1 MRIYSIPF
9 EVELSSGL
17 FTDATEDFQS
27 DANKSSYKDR
37 MWSSYF
43 ISNCKKY
50 GTMQSS
56 PLLRNNKIWHT
67 HTHTKQTK
75 YTKWICKIHISMQHV
90 TQIHQNIN
98 LYQYI
103 DMINLADVFTVLR
116 NISFIWHICLY
127 IHVTA
132 LSGTSSLDGAIPLA
146 SRDNSPLHFR
156 TRPRW
161 VDSCHFH
168 DLLISPWRWTEIN
181 NKRNHFL

>member
-1 MRIYSIPF
+1 MVFNENRWNHS
-9 EVELSSGL
+9 
-17 FTDATEDFQS
+17 
-27 DANKSSYKDR
+27 
-37 MWSSYF
+37 
-43 ISNCKKY
+43 
-50 GTMQSS
+50 MQSS
-56 PLLRNNKIWHT
+56 PLLINNKIWLT
-67 HTHTKQTK
+67 HTHKTNKIYKMILQNSYINATRHPNPSK
-75 YTKWICKIHISMQHV
+75 Y
-90 TQIHQNIN
+90 N

>member
-1 MRIYSIPF
+1 MLQKI
-9 EVELSSGL
+9 SSLMQTNPPIKIGCDLHIL
-17 FTDATEDFQS
+17 FP
-27 DANKSSYKDR
+27 
-37 MWSSYF
+37 
-43 ISNCKKY
+43 IVKKICNNAVL
-50 GTMQSS
+50 TS
-56 PLLRNNKIWHT
+56 PQKQQNL
-67 HTHTKQTK
+67 THTKQTK
-75 YTKWICKIHISMQHV
+75 YTKWICKIHITMQHV

-103 DMINLADVFTVLR
+103 HMINLADVFTVLR